1 MILNTLEVRINNM
14 TIKTKSLKVVKNNL
28 KYAVIKI
35 HWNFTNDSEISY
47 LHHNSDNI
55 FDNKES
61 AVSMCKIFNDKNLE
75 DDSFMV
81 VEIPLRK

>member
-1 MILNTLEVRINNM
+1 M
-14 TIKTKSLKVVKNNL
+14 TINTKSLRVVKNNL

-75 DDSFMV
+75 DESFMI

>member
-1 MILNTLEVRINNM
+1 M

-61 AVSMCKIFNDKNLE
+61 AVAMCKIFNDKNLE
-75 DDSFMV
+75 DESFMV